1 VSLDHEQDYIWP
13 TYEDITEV
21 LTALAWH
28 LFGVSGETYLAFAVH
43 SRERLESALA
53 LPHHGYYETFP
64 DKLAALVRSIAC
76 NHGLV
81 DGNKRL
87 AVTVLHG
94 SLLRNGYIWLWSDD
108 DAEAAIL
115 RLAEGDSDFRWLSE
129 FIDTFSGRVCISRIL
144 SEQVVEADSLETVL
158 RDIQEEY
165 IAALYVA
172 IEGALQ
178 HVRESYSDEWEEVLD
193 TLEEELTPTQFV
205 QRWREAISAMAAG
218 PLPRA
223 PAVVRGLRS
232 LIGIGWRND
241 EALVEVS
248 LEIEDQ

>member
-1 VSLDHEQDYIWP
+1 MILEHDQEYIWP
-13 TYEDITEV
+13 TYEDITDV
-21 LTALAWH
+21 LTTLALH
-28 LFGVSGETYLAFAVH
+28 LFGISGETRLAFAVQ

-53 LPHHGYYETFP
+53 LPHHGYYETFS

-76 NHGLV
+76 NHGLM

-129 FIDTFSGRVCISRIL
+129 FIGTFSGQVGMFRL
-144 SEQVVEADSLETVL
+144 LPEQAVDTDSLEALL
-158 RDIQEEY
+158 RNTQDEY
-165 IAALYVA
+165 IATLYVA
-172 IEGALQ
+172 IEDALQ
-178 HVRESYSDEWEEVLD
+178 HVRESHADEWEEVLD
-193 TLEEELTPTQFV
+193 ALEEELTPQQFV
-205 QRWREAISAMAAG
+205 QRWREAISAMASG
-218 PLPRA
+218 PLVEA

-232 LIGIGWRND
+232 LIDIGERSG
-241 EALVEVS
+241 EALVVVS
-248 LEIEDQ
+248 LEFEDQ